1 MHICASQNN
10 WLTYFVNQ
18 AILGNNGQYC
28 FFFYRKN
35 KREMGRISWVLKVP
49 LLSRVLYRSVG
60 RATGSTS
67 CFSMGVPTAATS
79 TWRSTQ
85 TNSSL
90 STRGQHRRFAALI
103 SVHPLF
109 VLFHRYVLFL
119 WPSGVAVSRGS
130 KQGIRK
136 CKCHLCK
143 QEMNE

>member
-35 KREMGRISWVLKVP
+35 KREMGRISWGLKVR

-90 STRGQHRRFAALI
+90 STRGQHRRFAALHSFPFI
-103 SVHPLF
+103 HYS
-109 VLFHRYVLFL
+109 FHSTDMFCSCGLVV
-119 WPSGVAVSRGS
+119 WPSHVVQS
-130 KQGIRK
+130 KAFANVNVIYVNK
-136 CKCHLCK
+136 K
-143 QEMNE
+143 